1 MSVVGIYFSGTGNTR
16 HCVNYFLNQYDQGT
30 ESYSIEDPKVIE
42 VVKCLN
48 ESHIL
53 IFGYSVQYSNLPKL
67 LKDFVTEHGEL
78 WKNKRIYVIATMGLF
93 SGDGAGMLAR
103 LLRKYGAV
111 IVGGLHLR
119 MPDSICDEKALKHT
133 DEEDRITISK
143 SEKKIENAVKLL
155 QEGNPTKEGLGVFYH
170 LAGLFGQRLYFYNK
184 TKNYSD
190 RLTINQ
196 QKCVGCGLCASQCP
210 MGNITLN
217 QEGKAAASDRCTMC
231 YRCVNRCPQQA
242 ITLLGKKVIHTN
254 YMEN

>member
-143 SEKKIENAVKLL
+143 SEKKIENAVKLMK
-155 QEGNPTKEGLGVFYH
+155 EGKPTKEGLGVFYH